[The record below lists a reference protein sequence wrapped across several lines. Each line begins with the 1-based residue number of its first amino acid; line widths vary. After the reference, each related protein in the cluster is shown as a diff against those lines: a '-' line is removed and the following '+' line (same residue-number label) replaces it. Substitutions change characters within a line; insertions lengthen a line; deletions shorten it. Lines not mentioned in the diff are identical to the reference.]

1 MEKAARTQMHHA
13 RRGEITD
20 SMRFVAEREE
30 LSPELVREEIAIGR
44 LIIPANI
51 YHLAGALEPMAI
63 GKVSRVKINANIGNS
78 QVSSDVNGEIEK
90 LQIAV
95 KYGAD
100 TVMDLSTGGN
110 IDGIRRAIIAASPV
124 PIGTVP
130 IYQAVQGGPDGKWD
144 KQLEELTANDLLDM
158 IEHQAKQG
166 VDYMTLHAGLLI
178 EHLPLVHGRIT
189 GIVSRGGSLHAV
201 WMMAHRKQNPLYE
214 RFDDVCEIL
223 RYYDVTV
230 SLGDSLRPG
239 CIADASDRAQFAELD
254 TLGELTRRAWD
265 HDETLPAEYFKRAEF
280 CGMCGPKFC
289 SMHHSRTLEEGIAQ
303 LARELEQREEN
314 RGGIN
319 APQVPES
326 GTTEPQ
332 LAGVHAS

>member
-1 MEKAARTQMHHA
+1 
-13 RRGEITD
+13 
-20 SMRFVAEREE
+20 
-30 LSPELVREEIAIGR
+30 
-44 LIIPANI
+44 
-51 YHLAGALEPMAI
+51 
-63 GKVSRVKINANIGNS
+63 
-78 QVSSDVNGEIEK
+78 VNGEIEK

-110 IDGIRRAIIAASPV
+110 IDGIRRAIIASSPV

-166 VDYMTLHAGLLI
+166 VDYMTLHAGILI

-201 WMMAHRKQNPLYE
+201 WMMAHRRQNPLYE
-214 RFDDVCEIL
+214 RFDDVLEIL

-254 TLGELTRRAWD
+254 TLGELTRRAWKRD
-265 HDETLPAEYFKRAEF
+265 VQVDDWLVRVRHVVLRHAQGAPRTSQRRRCPAGSHRLQDCRSFRGRRA
-280 CGMCGPKFC
+280 
-289 SMHHSRTLEEGIAQ
+289 RT
-303 LARELEQREEN
+303 QR
-314 RGGIN
+314 G
-319 APQVPES
+319 
-326 GTTEPQ
+326 
-332 LAGVHAS
+332 AGQG